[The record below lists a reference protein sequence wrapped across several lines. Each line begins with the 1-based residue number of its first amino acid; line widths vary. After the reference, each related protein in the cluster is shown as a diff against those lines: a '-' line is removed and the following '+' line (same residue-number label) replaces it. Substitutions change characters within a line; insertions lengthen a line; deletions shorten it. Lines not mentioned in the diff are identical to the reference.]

1 MSSGAG
7 MLVRIGPLGA
17 ALAPCKLLMILILSV
32 VKIGT
37 TLLSRL
43 PGPPY
48 GVQIHC
54 LGGLRL
60 EEFPISNRSFW
71 ISTILKRAAGFW
83 PLSS

>member
-1 MSSGAG
+1 

-17 ALAPCKLLMILILSV
+17 ALAPCKLLMILILSA

-37 TLLSRL
+37 TRLSRL

-48 GVQIHC
+48 VVQIHF
-54 LGGLRL
+54 LRRLRL
-60 EEFPISNRSFW
+60 EEFPISANRSLR
-71 ISTILKRAAGFW
+71 IRTILIMPAGLW

>member
-48 GVQIHC
+48 VVQIHF
-54 LGGLRL
+54 LGPSLGRVSD
-60 EEFPISNRSFW
+60 FRNRSLR
-71 ISTILKRAAGFW
+71 ISTILIMAAGFW